1 MFLFL
6 IAAAAHRINV
16 LAGTGLTVSQ
26 SIAGDAV
33 LSHQAELPI
42 ASSSLMT
49 RVFFPESGSRSVTI
63 S

>member
-16 LAGTGLTVSQ
+16 LAGTGLTSRQ
-26 SIAGDAV
+26 RIARIAV
-33 LSHQAELPI
+33 RFRQAELLI
-42 ASSSLMT
+42 ASLNPMT
-49 RVFFPESGSRSVTI
+49 IVFFPESGSRSVTI